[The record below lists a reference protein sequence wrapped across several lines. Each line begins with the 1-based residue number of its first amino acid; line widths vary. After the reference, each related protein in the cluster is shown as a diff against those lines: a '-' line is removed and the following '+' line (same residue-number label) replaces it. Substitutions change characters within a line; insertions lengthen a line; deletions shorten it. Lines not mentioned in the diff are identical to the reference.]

1 MSDAGGIGLYSALN
15 SDNATESN
23 GGSDETIQIRSNQGT
38 GVATAD
44 IANLANAQPLISDAG
59 GIALASGLNGDN
71 AVRIEVSD
79 GGIMKKFKLIQIK
92 EQLMILQLKI

>member
-15 SDNATESN
+15 SDNAITIESN

-44 IANLANAQPLISDAG
+44 IANLQML
-59 GIALASGLNGDN
+59 L
-71 AVRIEVSD
+71 
-79 GGIMKKFKLIQIK
+79 
-92 EQLMILQLKI
+92 